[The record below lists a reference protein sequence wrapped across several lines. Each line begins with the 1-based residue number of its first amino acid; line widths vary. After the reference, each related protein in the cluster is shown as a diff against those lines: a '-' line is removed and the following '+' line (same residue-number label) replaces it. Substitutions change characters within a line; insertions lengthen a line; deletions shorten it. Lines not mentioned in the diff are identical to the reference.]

1 MEPEVEVYCKKDNK
15 KKDCSCLW
23 LILAIVA
30 IALSFFVG
38 AIIATLTGFVS
49 ILGIG
54 AIAVLIIALAILLV
68 ISIIGLICCR
78 RNDPSVLLEKPSER
92 KKTGGEDVS

>member
-78 RNDPSVLLEKPSER
+78 RND
-92 KKTGGEDVS
+92 KKKKCCCC